1 MWSRV
6 GIFTVIAA
14 LATGSAAASSFTLE
28 TSAFLNGGMMPK
40 TDAASADACG
50 GRNLTPPLHLSGFP
64 GNTRSFAVVL
74 FDTDAGAGRGFVH
87 WVAYGIAP
95 AVTSLEPGF
104 GSAAAPGFTGG
115 VNDAGTA
122 LYFGPCP
129 PHGDPA
135 HHYIFTAYALDLAP
149 GRLPAGLS
157 RAAFL
162 HAVATH
168 TLAQAQI
175 TGRYAR

>member
-95 AVTSLEPGF
+95 A
-104 GSAAAPGFTGG
+104 FTGG
-115 VNDAGTA
+115 MNDAGTA
-122 LYFGPCP
+122 IYFGPCP
-129 PHGDPA
+129 PHGDAP
-135 HHYIFTAYALDLAP
+135 HHYVFTAYALDIAP
-149 GRLPAGLS
+149 QRLRPGLT
-157 RAAFL
+157 RPAFL
-162 HAVATH
+162 KAIAGH
-168 TLAQAQI
+168 TLASAQI
-175 TGRYAR
+175 TGRFSR

>member
-74 FDTDAGAGRGFVH
+74 FETDAGAVRGFVH
-87 WVAYGIAP
+87 CVAYGIAP
-95 AVTSLEPGF
+95 ATTALPPGF
-104 GSAAAPGFTGG
+104 GSQASPAFTGG
-115 VNDAGTA
+115 MNDAGPA
-122 LYFGPCP
+122 IYFGPCP
-129 PHGDPA
+129 PHGDAP
-135 HHYIFTAYALDLAP
+135 HHYVFTAYALDIAP
-149 GRLPAGLS
+149 QRLRPGLT
-157 RAAFL
+157 RPAFL
-162 HAVATH
+162 NASAGH
-168 TLAQAQI
+168 TLASAQI
-175 TGRYAR
+175 TGRFSR